1 MTGTYYA
8 FLPVRDSVDTIGD
21 VLDSLLGQTHPPLEI
36 TVVDDGS
43 TDGTEKVLAAFAQR
57 HPQKIRIITTGNT
70 TRDYKRLAG
79 LWNLCLQKDPDYHM
93 IAAGDTI
100 FKADYA
106 ENIIRE
112 MDANQDIAV
121 ASGDIATTRVK
132 APHGGG
138 RFVRQRFFYQH
149 YDRYPE
155 IVGYES
161 EILCTAAINKQI
173 TKVFPNSIF
182 EHAKTM
188 GHGHNFS
195 EFGQGMRALGYHPL
209 FVLFRTLN
217 ALAGRG
223 GEMGGRGAINMLWF
237 YLTYRPDKTGYFSL
251 FPEES
256 RRKIREMQKKRMIQV
271 IKQRIG
277 MQGSGT
283 SA

>member
-1 MTGTYYA
+1 MAGTYYA

-21 VLDSLLGQTHPPLEI
+21 VLNSLLGQTHPPLVI

-43 TDGTEKVLAAFAQR
+43 TDGTEKVLATFHR
-57 HPQKIRIITTGNT
+57 EHPQKIRIITTQST

-79 LWNLCLQKDPDYHM
+79 LWNRCLQKGPDYHM

-100 FKADYA
+100 FRADYA
-106 ENIIRE
+106 EIIIRG
-112 MDANQDIAV
+112 MDADLNIVV
-121 ASGDIATTRVK
+121 ASGDTTTSK
-132 APHGGG
+132 AEEPHGGG

-161 EILCTAAINKQI
+161 EILYTAVINKHI
-173 TKVFPNSIF
+173 TKVFPNAIL
-182 EHAKTM
+182 EHTDVL
-188 GHGHNFS
+188 GRSHNFS
-195 EFGQGMRALGYHPL
+195 EFGQGMKALGYHPL

-223 GEMGGRGAINMLWF
+223 GELGRRGAVNMLWF
-237 YLTYRPDKTGYFSL
+237 YLTYKPNKSGYFSL

-256 RRKIREMQKKRMIQV
+256 RKKIREVQKKRMIRE
-271 IKQRIG
+271 IRQRICKRG
-277 MQGSGT
+277 ET